1 MCIIADSLF
10 NVNCGILM
18 WNRYFSLCT
27 IQLKA
32 SFVGSQA
39 MFKAKNLIALLKK

>member
-18 WNRYFSLCT
+18 WNIYFSLCT
-27 IQLKA
+27 IQLKV
-32 SFVGSQA
+32 SFVEGQA
-39 MFKAKNLIALLKK
+39 MF